1 MQFLVFFGGWTGRP
15 VTSTQD
21 CLMEALHDKSPQRGE
36 VCILEAFL
44 LWIANSVG
52 SPGVALTP
60 TLIIF
65 CNTHPDADQFQHACV
80 HLKYFLR
87 GAAMM
92 HCMKHISCRRQGAWC
107 KKWFA
112 ALPPHTCIVAD
123 TLTGFPLPQMTL
135 SYRGH
140 GWFTKSAWP
149 HFSQELPPRPITSG

>member
-1 MQFLVFFGGWTGRP
+1 
-15 VTSTQD
+15 
-21 CLMEALHDKSPQRGE
+21 MEALHDKSPQRGE

-60 TLIIF
+60 TSYLDNLF
-65 CNTHPDADQFQHACV
+65 YTHPDADQFQHACV

-92 HCMKHISCRRQGAWC
+92 HCMKHISCKRQGAWC

-112 ALPPHTCIVAD
+112 ALPPHTCIDAD